1 LINIIF
7 NKDGLGNYDIALKD
21 NKPTKD
27 SKPIVLNIQ
36 EYKIA
41 NFKFRYFD
49 EDSKIKMVLDS
60 INHEGTGDFAASKLD
75 LKLNQRLRLA

>member
-27 SKPIVLNIQ
+27 SKGKPIVLNIQ
-36 EYKIA
+36 EYKI

-60 INHEGTGDFAASKLD
+60 INHEGTGDFAAQ
-75 LKLNQRLRLA
+75 N

>member
-1 LINIIF
+1 MT
-7 NKDGLGNYDIALKD
+7 LKD

-27 SKPIVLNIQ
+27 SKGKPILNIQ

-60 INHEGTGDFAASKLD
+60 INHEGTGDFAAK
-75 LKLNQRLRLA
+75 N